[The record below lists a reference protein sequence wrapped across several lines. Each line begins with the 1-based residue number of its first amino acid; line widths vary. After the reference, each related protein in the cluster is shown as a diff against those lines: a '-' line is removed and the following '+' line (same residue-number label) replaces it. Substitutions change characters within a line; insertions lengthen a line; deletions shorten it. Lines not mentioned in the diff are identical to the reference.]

1 MDGYAARE
9 FVQPRHRIKD
19 KTNEKIKKQ
28 HHV

>member
-1 MDGYAARE
+1 MDVYTASE
-9 FVQPRHRIKD
+9 FVQPRERIKD